1 MLLRSFLQKECG
13 LARRQITSLIDE
25 GKVFINHQKVENYKA
40 ELKN

>member
-25 GKVFINHQKVENYKA
+25 GKVFVNQKKVENYKA